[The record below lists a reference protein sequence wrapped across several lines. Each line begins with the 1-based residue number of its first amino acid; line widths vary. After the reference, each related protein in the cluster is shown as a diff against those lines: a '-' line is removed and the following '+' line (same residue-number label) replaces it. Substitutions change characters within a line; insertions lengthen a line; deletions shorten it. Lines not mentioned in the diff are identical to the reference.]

1 MTQKQYNDHFID
13 TINNDDYEVTIPPFF
28 ADEANARTLFD
39 ALDVGLHE
47 DFLDEF
53 EIDAVHHMLKVTYPK
68 LDTTALMDDSCI
80 TATARALYRLSEL
93 FPESKAEELL
103 ENFRAYV
110 NRNRRVIFPGG

>member
-1 MTQKQYNDHFID
+1 MTQKQYNDHFISTFAD
-13 TINNDDYEVTIPPFF
+13 DDYEVTIPPFF
-28 ADEANARTLFD
+28 ADEAYARTLFD

-68 LDTTALMDDSCI
+68 LDTTALLDNSCI

-93 FPESKAEELL
+93 FPDSKAEELL

-110 NRNRRVIFPGG
+110 TRNRRVIFPGG